1 MQYRIRNDLSYCVVD
16 GHAVFLDVAAD
27 KYFQL
32 PDQLEQP
39 FIDYASASDRS
50 RAIEATLVER
60 NILIPAEKG
69 CREDTPAQVSLPL
82 RSAYEMPMWHTS
94 HAMLALPEVM
104 ATTWRCRRRIGT
116 WSLRDV
122 INETVRYRA
131 QRCPPPTTP
140 PGLPH
145 EQQLLQAVSLFQRA
159 RLYAPIDT
167 RCLLDS
173 ISLTRFLA
181 RRHFHSKIVLGVT
194 NDPFSAHCWCQAG
207 DIVLNDTV
215 GNAMAHTIIKVI

>member
-1 MQYRIRNDLSYCVVD
+1 MRNDLSYCVVN
-16 GHAVFLDVAAD
+16 GHAVFLDIAAD
-27 KYFQL
+27 QYFCL
-32 PDQLEQP
+32 PDHLEQA
-39 FIDYASASDRS
+39 FIAYASASDCSQVTVAMLVDRS
-50 RAIEATLVER
+50 ILVSE
-60 NILIPAEKG
+60 EKG
-69 CREDTPAQVSLPL
+69 CHDDPPARISPPL
-82 RSAYEMPMWHTS
+82 RSAYEMPTCHTGS
-94 HAMLALPEVM
+94 AMLALPEVV

-116 WSLRDV
+116 GPLRGV

-131 QRCPPPTTP
+131 QRCPPPATSP
-140 PGLPH
+140 RLLH
-145 EQQLLQAVSLFQRA
+145 EQQLLQAASLFQRA
-159 RLYAPIDT
+159 RLYAPFET